1 MFKNVR
7 CLTRPTQA
15 CQDTPFHRQGCTIFD
30 ARSVHC
36 ACPECVEGYV
46 SANGA
51 KSAKSVSPKVGKMAR
66 TPLAAFF
73 IIPIQLKL
81 QES

>member
-1 MFKNVR
+1 
-7 CLTRPTQA
+7 
-15 CQDTPFHRQGCTIFD
+15 
-30 ARSVHC
+30 
-36 ACPECVEGYV
+36 V